1 MAVYPDPLMRWDL
14 AVPRSAEKPV
24 VDEKAKI
31 LLVDDRSEN
40 LVAMMAVLE
49 PLGETL
55 LRANSG
61 REALRLM
68 LRHDFAVILMDA
80 QMPDMDGFETASI
93 IRQRERNRHVPII
106 FVTAYGKDAETML
119 QGYSVGAVD
128 YIAKP
133 FNAEIL
139 RYKVRVFIELYKR
152 GEEIKRQTELLRQ
165 SELREK
171 EQEHIRRLNIEL
183 EERVQERTREL
194 QDANEELE
202 AFCYSVSHDLRA
214 PLRAI
219 LSTSRILLD
228 EAANLESQDREMLER
243 QAAAA
248 KRMSVLIDDLLQLS
262 RLGRRTM
269 ERREFDLSALVRE
282 VVEEVLA
289 REWEKPPTIEVEDGL
304 RIVGDKGL
312 LAILFENLLEN
323 ACKYSPQ
330 GGCIRVGR
338 DDEGFFVRDEG
349 VGFDMQ
355 YSHKLFLPF
364 ERLVHDHE
372 YPGTG
377 IGLANVDR
385 IIRRHGGR
393 IWAESKIGEG
403 SVFRFTVG

>member
-1 MAVYPDPLMRWDL
+1 MRLDL
-14 AVPRSAEKPV
+14 VQSQDDSPV
-24 VDEKAKI
+24 VHEEKAKV

-40 LVAMMAVLE
+40 LVALSAVLE

-55 LRANSG
+55 LRAHSG
-61 REALRLM
+61 REALRLV
-68 LRHDFAVILMDA
+68 LKHDFAVILMDA
-80 QMPDMDGFETASI
+80 QMPEMDGFETASL

-139 RYKVRVFIELYKR
+139 RYKVRVFVELYKR
-152 GEEIKRQTELLRQ
+152 GEEIKRQAELLRQ
-165 SELREK
+165 SELREA
-171 EQEHIRRLNIEL
+171 EQAHIRRLNAEL
-183 EERVQERTREL
+183 EARVQERTREL

-219 LSTSRILLD
+219 LSTSRILV
-228 EAANLESQDREMLER
+228 EESVRLEEGDREMLDR

-248 KRMSVLIDDLLQLS
+248 KRMSILIDDLLHLS

-269 ERREFDLSALVRE
+269 ERKEFDLTTLVHE
-282 VVEEVLA
+282 VAKEVLS
-289 REWEKPPTIEVEDGL
+289 REWAHPPVFDVEPDL
-304 RIVGDKGL
+304 RINGDRGL
-312 LAILFENLLEN
+312 LRIMLENLLEN
-323 ACKYSPQ
+323 ACKYSPN
-330 GGCIRVGR
+330 GGTIQVGR
-338 DDEGFFVRDEG
+338 DGDTYFVKDQG

-355 YSHKLFLPF
+355 YAHKLFLPF

-393 IWAESKIGEG
+393 IWAESVMGEG
-403 SVFRFTVG
+403 STFRFTVGHPSVSS